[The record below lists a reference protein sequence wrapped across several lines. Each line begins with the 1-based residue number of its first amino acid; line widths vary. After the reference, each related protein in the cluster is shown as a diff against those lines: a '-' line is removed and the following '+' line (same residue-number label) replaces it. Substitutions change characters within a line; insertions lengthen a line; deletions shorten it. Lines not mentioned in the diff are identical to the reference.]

1 MMQDYEIINV
11 DCLRAMQEMP
21 DGCFDAI
28 VTDPP
33 YGLAFMGANWDH
45 NVPSV
50 PYWSECLRVAKPG
63 AHLLCFGGTR
73 TFHRLMC
80 AIEDAGWEIRDTI
93 MWVYGCLDEETE
105 ILVDGEFVPYNKAKI
120 GSLALGYDIERGTF
134 SWQRIEDTYLYDY
147 DDTAYAIQSDSTD
160 QLVSRNHRCIVERGG
175 VEQFAFAEQVAQERE
190 ACVPVLEGLQGLLDH
205 LPLPH
210 EGAGDEKQDVLEG
223 VRGEGGES
231 RAEEAQGA
239 RAEHDMPSM
248 REGVLHTDG
257 MEAQGSDKLLL
268 KELQGQGGKC
278 TSTASVQQGTPDTHG
293 GREKAEAKRADDW
306 TSKPV
311 MEGRGDV
318 SAQPRELQGCEVRQV
333 PQGVLG
339 DGTQGRVRD
348 GAQACG
354 CPSNREAADKAGMRA
369 SRQSRPVGQ
378 QAGEPDAVPVERGS
392 QDLRE
397 LWGAKSTLARV
408 TPTHYKGKMWC
419 VKVRTG
425 AFVAR
430 RHGKIFVTGNSGFPK
445 SMDVGKAIDKALGAE
460 RKVIGEHPNPAG
472 NKAGGNSLNMS
483 VVGMPEKAYITEPT
497 TEQVKEW
504 DGWGTCL
511 KPAWEPIIVAR
522 KPLDGTVAHNVM
534 THGTGAINIDG
545 CRVPT
550 NDRISGGAYGAG
562 LAFDSP
568 WMHDEKAQAEF
579 IERKMANYRKSETMG
594 RFPANLVHDG
604 SQEVLELFPDS
615 KGQQG
620 KVAGNEPSR
629 TGDNGIYGHYGQRN
643 EFVPRGDS
651 GSAARFFYCAKASK
665 KDRNSGCEDLLTWEH
680 DQELTRL
687 LEQSSQLLKDISECT
702 TLSQG
707 AERCSTSLFGNS
719 TMGLSQ
725 TECRFITSTVIKLTT
740 ESKTCDSSQRL
751 SINESI
757 LDAIRTSEESGI
769 SLARLADKL
778 RSLRLDSTKEETDSA
793 INAVS
798 ALFDA
803 LSEIRNCAR
812 KGNLHPTVKPN
823 ALMRWLVRLV
833 CPQGG
838 TVLDPFMGSGSTG
851 VACVQEGMRFVGVD
865 MDEHYCEIA
874 NARISKEADA
884 VFCENQ

>member
-1 MMQDYEIINV
+1 MQDYEIIDS
-11 DCLRAMQEMP
+11 DCLKAMLDMP
-21 DGCFDAI
+21 DGSVDAI

-50 PYWSECLRVAKPG
+50 SYWSECLRVAKSG

-210 EGAGDEKQDVLEG
+210 EGAGDEEQDVLEG

-239 RAEHDMPSM
+239 RAKHDMPSM
-248 REGVLHTDG
+248 RERVLRADGV
-257 MEAQGSDKLLL
+257 EAQGSDKLLL

-318 SAQPRELQGCEVRQV
+318 SAQPRELQGCEVRQM

-378 QAGEPDAVPVERGS
+378 QTREPDAVPVERGS
-392 QDLRE
+392 QALRE
-397 LWGAKSTLARV
+397 LWGAKATLARV
-408 TPTHYKGKMWC
+408 TPVHYKGKMWC

-430 RHGKIFVTGNSGFPK
+430 RHGKIFITGNSGFPK

-460 RKVIGEHPNPAG
+460 RDKVPNPKSGQQTRHNTGDLLSRAG
-472 NKAGGNSLNMS
+472 DGRFIS
-483 VVGMPEKAYITEPT
+483 PT
-497 TEQVKEW
+497 PATEQAKEW

-534 THGTGAINIDG
+534 TYGTGAINIDG

-550 NDRISGGAYGAG
+550 SDKLGGGMRAGGADGVWDRP
-562 LAFDSP
+562 F
-568 WMHDEKAQAEF
+568 MHDEKAQAEF
-579 IERKMANYRKSETMG
+579 AERKKANVAKSESLG

-604 SQEVLELFPDS
+604 SQEVLELM
-615 KGQQG
+615 
-620 KVAGNEPSR
+620 
-629 TGDNGIYGHYGQRN
+629 GDAQ
-643 EFVPRGDS
+643 
-651 GSAARFFYCAKASK
+651 RFFYCAKASK
-665 KDRNSGCEDLLTWEH
+665 KDRGD
-680 DQELTRL
+680 
-687 LEQSSQLLKDISECT
+687 
-702 TLSQG
+702 
-707 AERCSTSLFGNS
+707 GN
-719 TMGLSQ
+719 
-725 TECRFITSTVIKLTT
+725 
-740 ESKTCDSSQRL
+740 D
-751 SINESI
+751 
-757 LDAIRTSEESGI
+757 
-769 SLARLADKL
+769 
-778 RSLRLDSTKEETDSA
+778 
-793 INAVS
+793 
-798 ALFDA
+798 
-803 LSEIRNCAR
+803 
-812 KGNLHPTVKPN
+812 HPTVKPN

-851 VACVQEGMRFVGVD
+851 VACIQEGMRFVGID

-874 NARISKEADA
+874 NARISKEADK

>member
-1 MMQDYEIINV
+1 MQDYEIINA
-11 DCLRAMQEMP
+11 DCLMAMQKMP
-21 DGCFDAI
+21 DGSVDAI

-33 YGLAFMGANWDH
+33 YGLSFMGANWDH

-50 PYWSECLRVAKPG
+50 AYWSECLRVAKSG

-73 TFHRLMC
+73 MFHRLMC

-105 ILVDGEFVPYNKAKI
+105 VLVDGEFVPYNKAKK
-120 GSLALGYDIERGTF
+120 GRLALGYDIGTGNF

-190 ACVPVLEGLQGLLDH
+190 ACVPILEGLHGLLDR
-205 LPLPH
+205 LPLP
-210 EGAGDEKQDVLEG
+210 DERTGNEEQDLLAG
-223 VRGEGGES
+223 VRGEGGEPS
-231 RAEEAQGA
+231 AKEAQEA

-257 MEAQGSDKLLL
+257 MEAEGKDKLLL
-268 KELQGQGGKC
+268 EELQGQGGERTKA
-278 TSTASVQQGTPDTHG
+278 TGVQQGTPNANVRG
-293 GREKAEAKRADDW
+293 AEASPQRANDGA
-306 TSKPV
+306 TESS
-311 MEGRGDV
+311 MEGWGDIP
-318 SAQPRELQGCEVRQV
+318 SQPRELQGREVRPM

-339 DGTQGRVRD
+339 DGTQGRIRD
-348 GAQACG
+348 GAQARSG
-354 CPSNREAADKAGMRA
+354 SGDREAADKAGVRA
-369 SRQSRPVGQ
+369 SRQPRPAGQ
-378 QAGEPDAVPVERGS
+378 QARESDAVPVECGS

-408 TPTHYKGKMWC
+408 TPVHYKGKMWC
-419 VKVRTG
+419 VKVATG

-430 RHGKIFVTGNSGFPK
+430 RHGKIFITGNSGFPK
-445 SMDVGKAIDKALGAE
+445 SMDIGKAIDKALGAE
-460 RKVIGEHPNPAG
+460 RERGGKKVY
-472 NKAGGNSLNMS
+472 AGGHVQNSHESIGYGGSDPKQDQRVETL
-483 VVGMPEKAYITEPT
+483 PATD
-497 TEQVKEW
+497 QAKEW

-534 THGTGAINIDG
+534 EYGTGAINIDG

-550 NDRISGGAYGAG
+550 SDKLGGGMRAGGADGVWDRP
-562 LAFDSP
+562 F
-568 WMHDEKAQAEF
+568 MHDEKAQAEF
-579 IERKMANYRKSETMG
+579 AERKKANVAKSESLG

-604 SQEVLELFPDS
+604 SQEVLELFPNTGKS
-615 KGQQG
+615 SGGGMHAKGVGANSQTNAYG
-620 KVAGNEPSR
+620 SY
-629 TGDNGIYGHYGQRN
+629 TGGTATESVG
-643 EFVPRGDS
+643 FGDD
-651 GSAARFFYCAKASK
+651 GSAARFFYCAKANK
-665 KDRNSGCEDLLTWEH
+665 KDRGE
-680 DQELTRL
+680 
-687 LEQSSQLLKDISECT
+687 
-702 TLSQG
+702 
-707 AERCSTSLFGNS
+707 GN
-719 TMGLSQ
+719 
-725 TECRFITSTVIKLTT
+725 
-740 ESKTCDSSQRL
+740 D
-751 SINESI
+751 
-757 LDAIRTSEESGI
+757 
-769 SLARLADKL
+769 
-778 RSLRLDSTKEETDSA
+778 
-793 INAVS
+793 
-798 ALFDA
+798 
-803 LSEIRNCAR
+803 
-812 KGNLHPTVKPN
+812 HPTVKPN